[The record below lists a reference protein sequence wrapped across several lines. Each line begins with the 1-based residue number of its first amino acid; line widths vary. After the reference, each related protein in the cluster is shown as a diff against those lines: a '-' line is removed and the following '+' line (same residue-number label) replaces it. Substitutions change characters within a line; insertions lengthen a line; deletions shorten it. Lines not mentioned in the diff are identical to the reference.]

1 MNFIESLIFYSQAQK
16 VVAYGFV
23 TCGGLLLT
31 GSALSFIFFSDASP
45 LWHGF
50 KISLLIF
57 GLFGLVGG
65 VGYLQFNSEIKN
77 QIESNYNQSPDA
89 ELLVENQRIKK
100 VVNDFKRY
108 QYVFV
113 GIVIIALLAILL
125 ASPFWVGFSFP
136 IAFLFLVVLLI
147 EAHSK
152 SSIDQHAQIVSTL
165 VGELKQ

>member
-1 MNFIESLIFYSQAQK
+1 
-16 VVAYGFV
+16 
-23 TCGGLLLT
+23 
-31 GSALSFIFFSDASP
+31 
-45 LWHGF
+45 
-50 KISLLIF
+50 
-57 GLFGLVGG
+57 

-77 QIESNYNQSPDA
+77 QVESNYNQSPEA

-125 ASPFWVGFSFP
+125 ARPFWVGFSFP
-136 IAFLFLVVLLI
+136 TAFLFLVVLLI